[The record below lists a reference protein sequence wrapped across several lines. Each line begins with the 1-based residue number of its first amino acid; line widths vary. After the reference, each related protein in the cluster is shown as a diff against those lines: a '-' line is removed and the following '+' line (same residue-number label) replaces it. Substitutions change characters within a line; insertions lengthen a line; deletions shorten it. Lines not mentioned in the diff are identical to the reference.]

1 MRNKTQENV
10 TIIMMEKQIT
20 NESDLETENSTQAQ
34 EDPIPKSIES
44 VQTIRNKVKI
54 NLENYVEKMKAISR
68 LINIEM

>member
-1 MRNKTQENV
+1 
-10 TIIMMEKQIT
+10 MMENQIT

>member
-1 MRNKTQENV
+1 
-10 TIIMMEKQIT
+10 MEKQIT

-54 NLENYVEKMKAISR
+54 NLEN
-68 LINIEM
+68 

>member
-10 TIIMMEKQIT
+10 TEIMMENQIT

>member
-54 NLENYVEKMKAISR
+54 NLEN
-68 LINIEM
+68 